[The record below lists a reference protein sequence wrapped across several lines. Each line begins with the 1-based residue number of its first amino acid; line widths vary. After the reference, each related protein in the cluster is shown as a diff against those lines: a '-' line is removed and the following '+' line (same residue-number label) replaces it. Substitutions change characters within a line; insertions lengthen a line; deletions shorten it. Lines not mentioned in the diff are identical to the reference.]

1 MNFPSE
7 IKRKT
12 GRAECCDLFALQSTI
27 NRERKY
33 TFLDKNNYF
42 HFIYP
47 ILRTNCSYTSKKKNK
62 NILNVS
68 FLFFYAIIVSR
79 NHRKSDGRKEERPIM
94 RKKAVDQKITNALFE
109 LMEEKE
115 YSEISITDIAARA
128 GVSRVTYYRKFD
140 SKEAIILRFFEMTK
154 EKYMSTLSLNS
165 NLPPEDNEVT
175 ILGLFLFF
183 KSNMKANKCLRKA
196 GLESELLKFLSN
208 EFMQNLPIKLEKYT
222 ALFVAGALYNVL
234 INWLDN
240 DCKDP
245 LEEVSKPFLTI
256 KSMPQ

>member
-1 MNFPSE
+1 MKE
-7 IKRKT
+7 IT
-12 GRAECCDLFALQSTI
+12 LC
-27 NRERKY
+27 
-33 TFLDKNNYF
+33 
-42 HFIYP
+42 
-47 ILRTNCSYTSKKKNK
+47 
-62 NILNVS
+62 
-68 FLFFYAIIVSR
+68 
-79 NHRKSDGRKEERPIM
+79 SDGRKEEIRIM
-94 RKKAVDQKITNALFE
+94 RKKEVDQKITNALFE
-109 LMEEKE
+109 LMEEKD

-128 GVSRVTYYRKFD
+128 GVSRVTYYRKFN

-154 EKYMSTLSLNS
+154 EKYLSTLSLSS
-165 NLPPEDNEVT
+165 NLTPEDNEVT

-208 EFMQNLPIKLEKYT
+208 EFMENLPIKLEKYT

-245 LEEVSKPFLTI
+245 LDEVSKPFLTI
-256 KSMPQ
+256 KSMPNEN